1 MLEYER
7 RKLESFKKFLANVEN
22 FLNERAVIKNTKV
35 QVLYLH
41 EPYEPSDIYY
51 SRGVVKVGSLEYPIE
66 VKYDTVDDLIII
78 KSEVFYYKLVTEE
91 MVEFINKLR

>member
-7 RKLESFKKFLANVEN
+7 RQLEAFKKFLANFEK
-22 FLNERAVIKNTKV
+22 FLNETAVIKNTNV

-41 EPYEPSDIYY
+41 EPYEPSDVYY
-51 SRGVVKVGSLEYPIE
+51 SRGVIKVGSLEYPIE
-66 VKYDTVDDLIII
+66 VKYDTVDGLITIR
-78 KSEVFYYKLVTEE
+78 SEVFYYKLVTEE